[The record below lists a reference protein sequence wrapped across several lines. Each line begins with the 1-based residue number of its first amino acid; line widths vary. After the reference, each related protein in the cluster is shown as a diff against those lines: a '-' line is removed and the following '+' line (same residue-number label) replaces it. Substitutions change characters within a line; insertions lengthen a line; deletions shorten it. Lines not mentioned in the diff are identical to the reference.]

1 MRTKLLTTAAL
12 ALALPM
18 SFAAADTTPIVK
30 PDKTPLN
37 FSVNPDK
44 PDLPEIDKPLPTDA
58 LFGDDPQ
65 SQTANL
71 EQTMTNLGGLV
82 NDGTIEQTGDQ
93 NQAQLTQTGND
104 NGATIVQSDLGAPGS
119 FNVATNLGVI
129 DQNGNG
135 NFAEVEQIN
144 TADGGP
150 SNVASVHQFSDTPE
164 DGTLSNE
171 ALVSQDGLNGSVA
184 LIVQGAS
191 DAGTTNNFASIDQF
205 GGSADRADARI
216 DQQSD
221 GNSAD
226 VLQGFGLGGGDVRIQ
241 QTGFDGAGFAEAN
254 EASVIQG
261 PGSDLEVNILQ
272 SSEEP
277 PALGVDGANFAFVDQ
292 IGDGS
297 TVNIEQRNDGN
308 NAEVFQNAD
317 HSDVHILQNDV
328 DSVGQNF
335 ALVAQE
341 GDGNSTVIEQ
351 ENVDNDAFVEQFGDG
366 GTILVDQNVQFGDGP
381 EGTNIVD
388 LFQDSD
394 TVDSTIEVE
403 QDHRF
408 TDDNAN
414 VVFVDQIGVTN
425 GLVQVA
431 QTGEGHDA
439 SIVQGPGSDLTVQLI
454 QGGPGSFFR
463 SNNEAIIFQ
472 SGDRN
477 EITVFQ
483 EDDGNVAEISQEGS
497 DNSISLEQLDD
508 NFAMIDQGGHRN
520 SIHVFQ
526 TGDDDIATV
535 TQFANDSVINVI
547 QNGGGNIANV
557 SQLP

>member
-1 MRTKLLTTAAL
+1 MRTKLLMTAAL

-18 SFAAADTTPIVK
+18 SLAAADTTPIVK
-30 PDKTPLN
+30 PHKTPLV
-37 FSVNPDK
+37 FDVDPDK

-71 EQTMTNLGGLV
+71 EQTMTNLGGII
-82 NDGTIEQTGDQ
+82 NDGAISQTGDQ

-104 NGATIVQSDLGAPGS
+104 NTASITQSDLGAPGS
-119 FNVATNLGVI
+119 FNVATNLGVV

-135 NFAEVEQIN
+135 NLATVEQIN
-144 TADGGP
+144 VADGGP

-164 DGTLSNE
+164 DGALSNE
-171 ALVSQDGLNGSVA
+171 AFVSQDGTNGSIA

-205 GGSADRADARI
+205 GGSADRMDARI

-221 GNSAD
+221 GNFAD
-226 VLQGFGLGGGDVRIQ
+226 VIQGFGLDGGVVRIQ
-241 QTGFDGAGFAEAN
+241 QTGFDGAALAEAN
-254 EASVIQG
+254 DAFVIQG

-277 PALGVDGANFAFVDQ
+277 PALGIDGANTAFVDQ
-292 IGDGS
+292 LGDGS
-297 TVNIEQRNDGN
+297 TTNIEQRNDGN
-308 NAEVFQNAD
+308 NADVLQWAD
-317 HSDVHILQNDV
+317 HSEVHVLQNDV

-335 ALVAQE
+335 VDVDQF
-341 GDGNSTVIEQ
+341 GDGNSTIIEQ
-351 ENVDNDAFVEQFGDG
+351 ENVENDATVFQAGSG
-366 GTILVDQNVQFGDGP
+366 GTIVVDQNVQFGAGP

-388 LFQDSD
+388 LSQDFA
-394 TVDSTIEVE
+394 TVDSRIEVE

-408 TDDNAN
+408 TDANAN
-414 VVFVDQIGVTN
+414 FVMVEQIGVTN

-439 SIVQGPGSDLTVQLI
+439 SITQGPGSDLTVQLI
-454 QGGPGSFFR
+454 QGGPGSLFR
-463 SNNEAIIFQ
+463 SNNEAIISQ

-477 EITVFQ
+477 EISVFQ
-483 EDDGNVAEISQEGS
+483 EDDGNFAEISQEGS

-508 NFAMIDQGGHRN
+508 NFADIQQAGHRN

-526 TGDDDIATV
+526 TGDGDFANI
-535 TQFANDSVINVI
+535 TQLANDSVINVV
-547 QNGGGNIANV
+547 QNGGGNVANV